1 MSARNLRDLKR
12 NTELLILVEVVESPS
27 AKLKDIAEN
36 LGITVQ
42 AVSQYI
48 AAMKKEGLVKGTGGR
63 LKPTRRGMQIL
74 QEHFTGLKV
83 EVDGILRRIRVVDT
97 CVAIAGADV
106 KKGSEIGLV
115 MEDGMLM
122 AYPGRSS
129 PSAGTA
135 LEEAREGDDL
145 LVGKLEGIVDLRLGQ
160 LLLLEVPSEHE
171 GGSKSSDVARAR
183 ERIEQ
188 LSPGLLVAGDLAG
201 ASLLSK
207 ATEELFT
214 IHAPV
219 ESAMSALSKGVDV
232 VYCGTRESVD
242 RMAQAVTELKRQTG
256 YEIGLT
262 VYRT

>member
-1 MSARNLRDLKR
+1 MSGKSLRDLKR
-12 NTELLILVEVVESPS
+12 NTEMLILVEIVESPA
-27 AKLKDIAEN
+27 AKLKDISN
-36 LGITVQ
+36 SLGITVQ

-48 AAMKKEGLVKGTGGR
+48 AAMKKEGLVKGTGGK

-74 QEHFTGLKV
+74 QEHFTGLKE

-106 KKGSEIGLV
+106 RRGSEVGLA

-122 AYPGRSS
+122 AYPGKDS
-129 PSAGTA
+129 PSTGTA
-135 LEEAREGDDL
+135 MEDAREGDDV
-145 LVGKLEGIVDLRLGQ
+145 LVGRLEGIVDLRLGQ
-160 LLLLEVPSEHE
+160 LLLLEVPSEQE
-171 GGSKSSDVARAR
+171 GGSKSSDVSRAR
-183 ERIEQ
+183 DRIDK
-188 LSPGLLVAGDLAG
+188 LSPGLLVAADLAG

-242 RMAQAVTELKRQTG
+242 RMAQAVSELKRQTG
-256 YEIGLT
+256 YEIESKLF
-262 VYRT
+262 RA

>member
-1 MSARNLRDLKR
+1 MTGRNLRDLKR
-12 NTELLILVEVVESPS
+12 NTEMLILVEIVESPA
-27 AKLKDIAEN
+27 AKLKDISNN

-48 AAMKKEGLVKGTGGR
+48 AAMKKEGLVKDSGGK

-74 QEHFTGLKV
+74 QEHFTGLKL

-106 KKGSEIGLV
+106 GKDCEVGLT

-122 AYPGRSS
+122 AYPGKRS
-129 PSAGTA
+129 PSVGTA
-135 LEEAREGDDL
+135 MEDAREGDDV
-145 LVGKLEGIVDLRLGQ
+145 LVGRLEGIVDLNLGQ

-171 GGSKSSDVARAR
+171 GGSKASDVRRASD
-183 ERIEQ
+183 RIDRM
-188 LSPGLLVAGDLAG
+188 SPGLLVAGDLAG
-201 ASLLSK
+201 AALLSK

-232 VYCGTRESVD
+232 GFCGTRESVD
-242 RMAQAVTELKRQTG
+242 RMAQAVAELKRQTG
-256 YEIGLT
+256 YAIESKY
-262 VYRT
+262 YRA